1 MYRLLFALWL
11 LIFTQTN
18 LTAQGHLPVFP
29 EDEGRVLLTKLAEEF
44 RPRRVLS
51 YKEAREFMYRELDN
65 KNDSVACVYSGHK
78 VFLDQKTGDAVAY
91 LYRNGDKDG
100 INCEHTFPQSFGA
113 KDGFARSD
121 MHHLFP
127 TRIEVNTAR
136 SNSPYTEIDDEDT
149 EVWYYQDRAETGIPD
164 NAIDLYSEKTKSTF
178 EPREDHKGNVARA
191 MFYFATIY
199 RNQADTVW
207 FADQITDLCRW
218 HDLDPVDRD
227 EWERNERIAEIQDG
241 KLNPFILDC
250 TLAYRSYCMD
260 ESPCTPETYVKSN
273 VRAHACQLMP
283 QDNSGTHWIL
293 TCENQQLHPV
303 GELVNTY
310 GQVLYR
316 SEGTQLNADTFE
328 WRKSYPTAAGWYVF
342 RVVDRES
349 GALIEAR
356 AIVVLPGH

>member
-29 EDEGRVLLTKLAEEF
+29 EDEGRVLLTKLEEEF

-51 YKEAREFMYRELDN
+51 YKDAREYMYRELYN
-65 KNDSVACVYSGHK
+65 VNDSVTCVYSGHK

-100 INCEHTFPQSFGA
+100 INCEHTFPQSYGA

-121 MHHLFP
+121 MHHLYP

-136 SNSPYTEIDDEDT
+136 SNSIYAEIDDADT
-149 EVWYYQDRAETGIPD
+149 EVWYYQNRAETDIPSIG
-164 NAIDLYSEKTKSTF
+164 IDLYSEKTKSAF

-199 RNQADTVW
+199 RDQADTAW

-218 HDLDPVDRD
+218 HELDPVDRD

-250 TLAYRSYCMD
+250 TLAYRSYCADMP
-260 ESPCTPETYVKSN
+260 PCTPETYVKSN
-273 VRAHACQLMP
+273 TPANSCQLIS
-283 QDNSGTHWIL
+283 QDNQGTHWIL
-293 TCENQQLHPV
+293 TCENQQLTPV
-303 GELVNTY
+303 GELVNTN

-316 SEGTQLNADTFE
+316 SEGAQTSTDTYE
-328 WRKSYPTAAGWYVF
+328 WRKDQATAAGWYVF
-342 RVVDRES
+342 RVVDKETS
-349 GALIEAR
+349 QLIGAQV
-356 AIVVLPGH
+356 IVVLPGH